1 MIRFPALSR
10 VILAAVLVATAGCTT
25 VNPYTGEQQ
34 TSNTAKGATIGAVAG
49 AVLGLAS
56 GGNATERRQRAL
68 IGAGIGALSGGAV
81 GHYMDQQ
88 EAELRR
94 RLQGTGVSVTRQG
107 QNLILDMPGNITF
120 ATDSAGLNANF
131 FDVLNSVS
139 IVLKH
144 YDKTLVHVAGFT
156 DSTGSA
162 QYNLRLSQQR
172 AEAVARYLESQGV
185 SAARLIVRGY
195 GEQYPVASNKTAHGR
210 QLNRRVEV
218 TLAPITQS
226 G

>member
-94 RLQGTGVSVTRQG
+94 RLQGTGVSVTRRG

-131 FDVLNSVS
+131 FDVLGATPQHGRGFLEGGAGARRGVRPARRPPGGFLARLLQVRPSRRASVTRCS
-139 IVLKH
+139 PATWGRV
-144 YDKTLVHVAGFT
+144 VA
-156 DSTGSA
+156 A
-162 QYNLRLSQQR
+162 
-172 AEAVARYLESQGV
+172 
-185 SAARLIVRGY
+185 AARWWIEAHRRGVRA
-195 GEQYPVASNKTAHGR
+195 P
-210 QLNRRVEV
+210 RR
-218 TLAPITQS
+218 TPL
-226 G
+226 GGGWR